1 MHDDLAS
8 FRVTKAFKINSLQT
22 FESSGN
28 YDTDRQ
34 EIISA
39 VQSGTVPGNRAV
51 SQVASEETPELE
63 LTRSQ
68 NRFGRF
74 HRGRAGGAWGR
85 EGLYLRR
92 MGNCGL
98 PPTQETKAVFKYC
111 NSRM

>member
-1 MHDDLAS
+1 M
-8 FRVTKAFKINSLQT
+8 SLQGIKT
-22 FESSGN
+22 PIGKRSSQPF
-28 YDTDRQ
+28 R
-34 EIISA
+34 
-39 VQSGTVPGNRAV
+39 GTVPGNRAV

-68 NRFGRF
+68 NRFGRL
-74 HRGRAGGAWGR
+74 HGGRAGGAWGR

-98 PPTQETKAVFKYC
+98 PPTQETEAVFKYC